1 VVAAAAVAVA
11 AVLALLPSCGASR
24 QSCAAARR
32 GRSLD
37 AGSACNRA
45 LRGVHRGQT
54 KEEVR
59 ALLGEPDRAPRC
71 WLYLW
76 MPEPTSAVDG
86 ARICFS
92 GNRVARVQIA
102 VHG

>member
-1 VVAAAAVAVA
+1 VVAATAIAVA

-32 GRSLD
+32 GRSPD
-37 AGSACNRA
+37 AGSACDRA
-45 LRGVHRGQT
+45 LRDVHRGQT
-54 KEEVR
+54 KARVTK
-59 ALLGEPDRAPRC
+59 LLGEPDRAPRC
-71 WLYLW
+71 WLYRW

-92 GNRVARVQIA
+92 GDRVALVQTA

>member
-24 QSCAAARR
+24 QSCGAARHA
-32 GRSLD
+32 RSAEAGTACD
-37 AGSACNRA
+37 AA
-45 LRGVHRGQT
+45 LHDVHRGQT
-54 KEEVR
+54 KARVT
-59 ALLGEPDRAPRC
+59 ALLGAPDRAPRC
-71 WLYLW
+71 WLYRW

-92 GNRVARVQIA
+92 GDRVALVQTA